1 MYKKVTANS
10 SNSDIGYL
18 NGLVDGY
25 NSDQLSVGKKL
36 VDANWSGW
44 CEEIESQ
51 AFQ

>member
-25 NSDQLSVGKKL
+25 NSDQLSVG
-36 VDANWSGW
+36 
-44 CEEIESQ
+44 
-51 AFQ
+51 